1 SPATCA
7 VIRSALAYPGRPAP
21 APQPAACRSGVRYP
35 EHGMLGPRGLHGPP
49 WLEAPGD
56 EAPCCEARVERG
68 TVAANPTRRVVLAAA
83 ALLPLAAASGC
94 GSVDVLATP
103 PSEGPAVRLLRSAIA
118 AEQTMIAHYGTVL
131 RGAHGG
137 GADLTAELE
146 PLLAEHRAH
155 LAQLQS
161 RLVIAPASLA
171 QLFASISAS
180 EATHVPVLDVVAS
193 RAGRAG

>member
-1 SPATCA
+1 
-7 VIRSALAYPGRPAP
+7 
-21 APQPAACRSGVRYP
+21 
-35 EHGMLGPRGLHGPP
+35 MK
-49 WLEAPGD
+49 
-56 EAPCCEARVERG
+56 G
-68 TVAANPTRRVVLAAA
+68 TVAADPTRRVVLAAA
-83 ALLPLAAASGC
+83 ALLPLAVVSGC

-103 PSEGPAVRLLRSAIA
+103 PSEAPAVGLLRSAIA
-118 AEQTMIAHYGTVL
+118 AEQAMIAHYGTVL
-131 RGAHGG
+131 HGAHGG
-137 GADLTAELE
+137 GDPAGADLTAELE

-161 RLVIAPASLA
+161 RLIIPAGSSASASPSPTGRATKAAPVPTAPAAAVAFLKDAEQAAAAALLARLVTAPSSLA

>member
-1 SPATCA
+1 
-7 VIRSALAYPGRPAP
+7 
-21 APQPAACRSGVRYP
+21 
-35 EHGMLGPRGLHGPP
+35 
-49 WLEAPGD
+49 
-56 EAPCCEARVERG
+56 
-68 TVAANPTRRVVLAAA
+68 VAANPTRRVVLAAA

-161 RLVIAPASLA
+161 RLVIPAGSAASTQPSPSPSGRAATAPAVPTAPAAAVAFLKNAEQAAATALLTRLVTAPASLA

-180 EATHVPVLDVVAS
+180 EATHVPVMDVVAS

>member
-1 SPATCA
+1 
-7 VIRSALAYPGRPAP
+7 
-21 APQPAACRSGVRYP
+21 
-35 EHGMLGPRGLHGPP
+35 
-49 WLEAPGD
+49 
-56 EAPCCEARVERG
+56 
-68 TVAANPTRRVVLAAA
+68 VAAKPTRRVVLAAA

-118 AEQTMIAHYGTVL
+118 AEQTMIAQYGTVL
-131 RGAHGG
+131 HRAHGG

-161 RLVIAPASLA
+161 RLVIPAGSSASAPPSPSPSPSGRAATAPAVPTAPAAAIAFLKNAEQAAATALLARLVTAPASLA

-180 EATHVPVLDVVAS
+180 EATHVPVLAVVAS

>member
-1 SPATCA
+1 
-7 VIRSALAYPGRPAP
+7 
-21 APQPAACRSGVRYP
+21 
-35 EHGMLGPRGLHGPP
+35 
-49 WLEAPGD
+49 
-56 EAPCCEARVERG
+56 
-68 TVAANPTRRVVLAAA
+68 VAADPTRRVVLAAA

-118 AEQTMIAHYGTVL
+118 AEQTMIAHYGTVM
-131 RGAHGG
+131 RGAHG

-161 RLVIAPASLA
+161 RLVIPAGSSASAPPSPSPSGRPATAPAVPTAPAAAVAFLKNAEQAAVTALLTRLVTAPSSLA

>member
-1 SPATCA
+1 M
-7 VIRSALAYPGRPAP
+7 
-21 APQPAACRSGVRYP
+21 AA
-35 EHGMLGPRGLHGPP
+35 
-49 WLEAPGD
+49 D
-56 EAPCCEARVERG
+56 
-68 TVAANPTRRVVLAAA
+68 PTRRVVLAAA

-103 PSEGPAVRLLRSAIA
+103 PSEGPAVRLLRSAIV
-118 AEQTMIAHYGTVL
+118 AEQTMIAHYGTVM

-161 RLVIAPASLA
+161 RLVIPAGSSASAPPSPSGRAATAPAVPTAPAAAVAFLKNAEQAAATALLTRLVTAPSSLA